1 MRPPRRLTTRKL
13 LVASLG
19 VAAISYL
26 GCGSNQ
32 PQEPPVSGNLMPP
45 PPPPMD
51 AGSAQVEAIPTGS
64 PASSGAAVGGTAQP
78 TSQPTVAATPQP
90 SASALATPKSRPS
103 GSAAVPSL
111 PIKTSP
117 VVGNLM
123 APRPIEPKK

>member
-26 GCGSNQ
+26 GCSGNQ
-32 PQEPPVSGNLMPP
+32 RDEPPVSGNLMPP

-51 AGSAQVEAIPTGS
+51 AGAAQVETTPTE
-64 PASSGAAVGGTAQP
+64 ASAAP
-78 TSQPTVAATPQP
+78 TSKPLVAATPQP
-90 SASALATPKSRPS
+90 SASAAATPKPRTS

-111 PIKTSP
+111 PLKTSP

-123 APRPIEPKK
+123 APRLPDAPKK